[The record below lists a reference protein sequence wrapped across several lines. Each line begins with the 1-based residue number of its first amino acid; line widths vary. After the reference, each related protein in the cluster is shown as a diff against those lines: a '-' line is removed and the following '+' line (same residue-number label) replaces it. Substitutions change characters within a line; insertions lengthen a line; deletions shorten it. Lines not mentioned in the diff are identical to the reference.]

1 MGNSGSSE
9 EEDESEII
17 NSQEEE
23 EGSDEEGEDTISKEG
38 SITVTPKEVQKAS
51 STANLKNS
59 RKSQP
64 RESPSPWNAN
74 GKSISEEE
82 REKLT
87 RMKKKRRDILN
98 EILETEQ
105 RYVQNL
111 DTCVRIFLIPLR
123 EQNIV
128 TNEEIR
134 KIFSIIEVILNL
146 HKAFFDQLKA
156 RVQGKELTAD
166 ICIGEIFVRQADF
179 MKMYTNFVNNYNT
192 SMTVLSQLRE
202 ENSNFET
209 FLQNQNRT
217 FRKDT
222 QGWDLTDYLITPVQR
237 LPRYRLLLEDL
248 LRNTPETHSDYP
260 PVKEALAKITSVTDF
275 VNEEKRLS
283 ENIQKILKIQGSLAG
298 KYTSLLKPHRKLI
311 AEGTMIQ
318 HKKKKVRELH
328 YFIFNDALLLVKVD
342 SKSVARTT
350 KWRIVENASLTVI
363 DMNILPNIP
372 EVQNRLE
379 LKVEKRTLLL
389 SFQNQEKRD
398 SWFNELETNKAKAVN
413 SVSYVQEEKE
423 KGLALLREQQQKLEL
438 EEILRNQ
445 EKLDRQFR
453 EAQEQEQ
460 ARLLKEQEEATER
473 ERKQKEAEIIQERK
487 RKDQQKQKQQKKKV
501 KKKPKKK
508 ANASTGL
515 LSKLKRKKKRKVC
528 GCLG

>member
-1 MGNSGSSE
+1 
-9 EEDESEII
+9 
-17 NSQEEE
+17 
-23 EGSDEEGEDTISKEG
+23 
-38 SITVTPKEVQKAS
+38 
-51 STANLKNS
+51 
-59 RKSQP
+59 
-64 RESPSPWNAN
+64 
-74 GKSISEEE
+74 
-82 REKLT
+82 
-87 RMKKKRRDILN
+87 
-98 EILETEQ
+98 
-105 RYVQNL
+105 
-111 DTCVRIFLIPLR
+111 
-123 EQNIV
+123 
-128 TNEEIR
+128 
-134 KIFSIIEVILNL
+134 
-146 HKAFFDQLKA
+146 
-156 RVQGKELTAD
+156 
-166 ICIGEIFVRQADF
+166 
-179 MKMYTNFVNNYNT
+179 
-192 SMTVLSQLRE
+192 
-202 ENSNFET
+202 
-209 FLQNQNRT
+209 
-217 FRKDT
+217 
-222 QGWDLTDYLITPVQR
+222 
-237 LPRYRLLLEDL
+237 LEDL
-248 LRNTPETHSDYP
+248 LKNTPDTHSDYSS
-260 PVKEALAKITSVTDF
+260 VKEAVAKITSVTDF

-283 ENIQKILKIQGSLAG
+283 ENVQKILKIQASLAG
-298 KYTSLLKPHRKLI
+298 KYTSLLKPHRKLL
-311 AEGTMIQ
+311 AEGIMIQ